1 MNDSSTGNTG
11 RLGDPEC
18 KICGGVGYIRL
29 ELPVG
34 HPDFGKVQICTCRQE
49 AIRSKI
55 REQLFSLSHLEQLKE
70 MTFETFEP
78 HGSKLLGQQHQASI
92 EYAFKTSRKFSED
105 PTGWLLI
112 QGRYGVG
119 KTHLAAA
126 IANDCVT
133 RDIPTIFLTVPDLLD
148 SLRHTFSSK
157 DMTFEERFEQIRQAP
172 LLILDDFGTQNTTD
186 WAREKLFQILNYRY
200 INHLPLVITT
210 NLLLDELEGRIRSR
224 LSDAS
229 LVEHIIIH
237 APDHRRPDETLDHHE
252 LSSLNVHSHQTFGTF
267 NMRNGEKIDP
277 KDLRTLEDAFK
288 ASRHFAE
295 SPSGWLIL
303 TGTYGCGKTHLA
315 AAIANYRASE
325 GFSPMFIVVPDLLD
339 HLRSTFN
346 PNSETS
352 YDRRFEEVR
361 SARLLV
367 LDDLG
372 TQATSP
378 WVREKLYQLFNHRY
392 NAQLPTVI
400 TTSERF
406 EDLDPRLRSRMQD
419 FSLCAVHP
427 ITVPSYRGIRPK
439 RKKR

>member
-1 MNDSSTGNTG
+1 MSNSDDRKTG
-11 RLGDPEC
+11 RLGDPDC

-34 HPDFGKVQICTCRQE
+34 HPDFGRVQVCSCRQE
-49 AIRSKI
+49 TIRSRI
-55 REQLFSLSHLEQLKE
+55 REQLFSLSHLDQLQE
-70 MTFETFEP
+70 MTFDTFDP
-78 HGSKLLGQQHQASI
+78 RGSQLLGDQHQASI
-92 EYAFKTSRKFSED
+92 EYAFQTAQKFAEN
-105 PTGWLLI
+105 PAGWLLI
-112 QGRYGVG
+112 HGRYGVG

-126 IANDCVT
+126 IANACVN

-148 SLRHTFSSK
+148 SLRYTFSAK
-157 DMTFEERFEQIRQAP
+157 DTTFEERFEQIRQAP

-224 LSDAS
+224 LCDTS
-229 LVEHIIIH
+229 LVQQIFIN
-237 APDHRRPDETLDHHE
+237 APDHRRPQETLDHHE
-252 LSSLNVHSHQTFGTF
+252 LSSLSLHSHQTFGTF
-267 NMRNGEKIDP
+267 NMRTGEKIDQ
-277 KDLRTLEDAFK
+277 KDLHTLEDAFK
-288 ASRHFAE
+288 TARQFAE

-303 TGTYGCGKTHLA
+303 TGTFGCGKTHLA

-325 GFSPMFIVVPDLLD
+325 GFSPMFIVIPDLLD

-346 PNSETS
+346 PNSEIS

-419 FSLCAVHP
+419 FSLCQVHP
-427 ITVPSYRGIRPK
+427 INVPSYRGTRPQ